1 MPVSILH
8 TICLVDASSLTQLY
22 SSLCATPINS
32 SNTPQLNQQA
42 VADLYGRGLAAAADL
57 QRKAVK
63 PDTLKT
69 RQAAIRELADWLQS
83 KQTACKRTVLTVIPE
98 DILVYFTQ
106 HWLPN
111 HAGSMAADG
120 ELIAAPGSLSST
132 KSHLSSEFE
141 QLGRNGNWDSAK
153 QTGNPMLS
161 AQVRTMLK
169 GYGNHAMQ
177 LGYQKKG
184 AVPLTEAEMQLLL
197 QSMHQACSISTDPQ
211 QQLLLLR
218 DGMLFSLLWQS
229 CFRGFNAGALRL
241 DNIVLPT
248 GENAV
253 PYLVPQLKLQ
263 AGAVLHLLPDT
274 TKNKKGGHCKI
285 TLTSDVMCFS
295 TWFQMAAHHY
305 AAAGQPITN
314 HIIRPLGVGTKQ
326 FAEKPM
332 TCSNAWARLTKC
344 LKALDMYT
352 GQSVHSTRRGN
363 MIHRQQ
369 HLQESHKEIGE
380 AAMCNEKNAKYYTD
394 THRPTRLRIS
404 AM

>member
-1 MPVSILH
+1 MCNVTASCHSSTCTLQAPPSL
-8 TICLVDASSLTQLY
+8 DASSLTQLY
-22 SSLCATPINS
+22 SNLCATPINS
-32 SNTPQLNQQA
+32 SNAPQLSRQA
-42 VADLYGRGLAAAADL
+42 VADLYGKGLAAAADL

-63 PDTLKT
+63 PDTQKT
-69 RQAAIRELADWLQS
+69 RQVAIRELADWLQS
-83 KQTACKRTVLTVIPE
+83 KQTACNRTVLTIIPE

-111 HAGSMAADG
+111 HAGSMTADG

-132 KSHLSSEFE
+132 KSHLSSTFE
-141 QLGRNGNWDSAK
+141 QLGRTGDWDSAN

-169 GYGNHAMQ
+169 GYGNHATQ

-197 QSMHQACSISTDPQ
+197 QSMLQTCNSSRTDPHQ
-211 QQLLLLR
+211 QMILLR

-229 CFRGFNAGALRL
+229 CLRGFNAGALRL

-248 GENAV
+248 GANAV
-253 PYLVPQLKLQ
+253 PYLVPELRLQ
-263 AGAVLHLLPDT
+263 AGAVPHLLPDT

-285 TLTSDVMCFS
+285 TLTRDVMRFS
-295 TWFQMAAHHY
+295 TWFQMAVHHH
-305 AAAGQPITN
+305 AAAGQPIT
-314 HIIRPLGVGTKQ
+314 RPLGVGTKQ

-369 HLQESHKEIGE
+369 HLQRNWRG
-380 AAMCNEKNAKYYTD
+380 CNVQ
-394 THRPTRLRIS
+394 
-404 AM
+404 